1 MSNQDRLR
9 RLSSHLEEALQ
20 EAECLNGGVLHT
32 LLEMATE
39 EVCQQL
45 RQTVTQ
51 GEPVIES
58 TIRMTD
64 EGHPVASTLSRGSHA
79 RSFRRA

>member
-20 EAECLNGGVLHT
+20 EAECQHGSVLHT

-45 RQTVTQ
+45 RQTVTP

-58 TIRMTD
+58 IRMTD
-64 EGHPVASTLSRGSHA
+64 EGHPVASTLFRGSHA
-79 RSFRRA
+79 PLL

>member
-1 MSNQDRLR
+1 MSDQDRLR

-20 EAECLNGGVLHT
+20 EAESQHGSVLHF

-39 EVCQQL
+39 EVCRQL

-51 GEPVIES
+51 GELVIES

-64 EGHPVASTLSRGSHA
+64 EGHPVASALSRGTHVS
-79 RSFRRA
+79 SFSRA